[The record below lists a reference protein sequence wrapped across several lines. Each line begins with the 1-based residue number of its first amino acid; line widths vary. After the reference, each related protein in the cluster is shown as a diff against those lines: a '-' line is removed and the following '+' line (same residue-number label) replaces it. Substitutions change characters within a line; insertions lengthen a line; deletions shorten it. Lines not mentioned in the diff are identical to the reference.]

1 MARELLG
8 PDVRDR
14 GRVPP
19 AVGEDHRY
27 LGDFVAGVPDWNVG
41 DTFTDNEGR
50 SLRILAIEP
59 ARVLGAIHA
68 TWTVEEIG
76 ASTHRWREPR

>member
-1 MARELLG
+1 MSGFRFMLVTE
-8 PDVRDR
+8 
-14 GRVPP
+14 
-19 AVGEDHRY
+19 EHRY

-41 DTFTDNEGR
+41 DTFTDNDGR
-50 SLRILAIEP
+50 GLRILAIEP

-76 ASTHRWREPR
+76 ASMHRWREPQ